1 MQKRLTNE
9 ERAKAYY
16 MWLEGH
22 TLREIADQF
31 GVTCHA
37 VRRYIPER
45 LNKYEICSKS
55 CIYPNIANWM
65 VENKHTYSS
74 FSDLIGMSYGGFR
87 NSMQGKSSPTK
98 ITIDAILK
106 LTGMPYEEAFSMEEN
121 ENG

>member
-1 MQKRLTNE
+1 M
-9 ERAKAYY
+9 ERKLSNKDKAEAYY
-16 MWLEGH
+16 MWPEGH

-65 VENKHTYSS
+65 VENKQGYSAFAELVGLS
-74 FSDLIGMSYGGFR
+74 DSDLR
-87 NSMQGKSSPTK
+87 NVLQGKTAPIK

-106 LTGMPYEEAFSMEEN
+106 LTGLSYEKAFSTEGT